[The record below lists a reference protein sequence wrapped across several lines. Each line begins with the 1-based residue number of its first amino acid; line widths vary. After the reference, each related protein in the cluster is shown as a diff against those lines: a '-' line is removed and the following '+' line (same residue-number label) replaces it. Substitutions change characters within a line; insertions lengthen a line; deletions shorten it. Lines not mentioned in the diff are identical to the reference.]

1 MKMDTSAWKEFHLYD
16 VFDISMGN
24 KMDRGKM
31 SDGDIA
37 FIGRTANNNGINAR
51 VGMVVNH
58 EKYGSV
64 KPYSGNCLTLALGG
78 SIGSCFYQEEPFYTS
93 QNVVVLIPRDKQSK
107 ESLIFAATAISY
119 CVNNGKYRAFSEEL
133 NKHIKTD
140 FVFNLPATPD
150 GHPDWNYMEQY
161 MHSVMENCEKKY
173 QILVR
178 IFQEK
183 HRVDTT
189 DWGEFRVGDL
199 FDVMTS
205 RSIDKIHLDF
215 DVDAP
220 YDFIGRTSINNGVQG
235 KLGKIEFDPNP
246 RGTFSVTQIG
256 ERLCQYRE
264 NEWYASQNIFVLLPR
279 VDMIRVAFFMTTIL
293 TEMLKRI
300 YGDDAYTSY
309 PTLKSLPNDIIKLP
323 ITSSGEPDWDY
334 MEQYMKRIMQ
344 RQSVVVEAL
353 RKIARTS

>member
-1 MKMDTSAWKEFHLYD
+1 MKMDTSTWKEFRVDSLFEVIPVKHRLGRVD
-16 VFDISMGN
+16 LDDIGCPVYS
-24 KMDRGKM
+24 
-31 SDGDIA
+31 SDT
-37 FIGRTANNNGINAR
+37 RNNGVLGFYSDVPEFKIDDNNPMMIVFGDHTKSMNIVTESFCVMDNVKVLNPIVKNEMALLFLTTVWRSMIPDLGYAR
-51 VGMVVNH
+51 H
-58 EKYGSV
+58 W
-64 KPYSGNCLTLALGG
+64 
-78 SIGSCFYQEEPFYTS
+78 
-93 QNVVVLIPRDKQSK
+93 NVAKNILIK
-107 ESLIFAATAISY
+107 
-119 CVNNGKYRAFSEEL
+119 
-133 NKHIKTD
+133 
-140 FVFNLPATPD
+140 LPATSSGD
-150 GHPDWNYMEQY
+150 PDWNYMEQY
-161 MHSVMENCEKKY
+161 MRSVMENCEKKY
-173 QILVR
+173 QTLVR
-178 IFQEK
+178 ISLEK
-183 HRVDTT
+183 HQVDTT
-189 DWGEFRVGDL
+189 AWGEFRVGDL

-279 VDMIRVAFFMTTIL
+279 VDMVRVALFMTTIL

-300 YGDDAYTSY
+300 YGDDAYASY

-353 RKIARTS
+353 RKIA